1 MTSISYYTVQGRIRE
16 RYLNEPEIIRR
27 LREETASLPRSNML
41 LDPEAGAMLATL
53 ARAINPERSL
63 DIGVFTGFSSL
74 TVTLN
79 APHAHVIALDVDD
92 EITKVARRYWEEAGV
107 ADRIDLRIAP
117 ARESLD
123 ALIHDGQS
131 GTFDFAFIDADK
143 PGYPAYV
150 ERVIE
155 LLRPGGVMLLDN
167 MLRLVLDEPH
177 GDAELLDELTRRMV
191 ADERLTTAV
200 IPLGSGMTI
209 ATRN

>member
-1 MTSISYYTVQGRIRE
+1 VTSISYYTVQERIRE

>member
-1 MTSISYYTVQGRIRE
+1 MDHRSSRTRFAARREQSVTSISYYTVQERIRE

-123 ALIHDGQS
+123 ALIHD
-131 GTFDFAFIDADK
+131 
-143 PGYPAYV
+143 
-150 ERVIE
+150 
-155 LLRPGGVMLLDN
+155 
-167 MLRLVLDEPH
+167 
-177 GDAELLDELTRRMV
+177 
-191 ADERLTTAV
+191 
-200 IPLGSGMTI
+200 
-209 ATRN
+209 